1 MKIFRWNSRRKLI
14 KENEQLREDI
24 ALLKIL
30 VKAYIRDNSKLQ
42 DDIDLLNASLDA
54 AAADS
59 ERWKTIAHKADERRR
74 QEYVRHM
81 AAGDRGDR
89 SACE

>member
-1 MKIFRWNSRRKLI
+1 M
-14 KENEQLREDI
+14 KENEQLREDM
-24 ALLKIL
+24 AVLKIL

-42 DDIDLLNASLDA
+42 EDIDLLNASLNA

-59 ERWKTIAHKADERRR
+59 ERWKNIAHKADERRR

-81 AAGDRGDR
+81 AAGDRRDR

>member
-1 MKIFRWNSRRKLI
+1 MKIFRRKSRRTLER
-14 KENEQLREDI
+14 ENEELRKDI

-42 DDIDLLNASLDA
+42 DDIDLLNASLNATSAETD
-54 AAADS
+54 
-59 ERWKTIAHKADERRR
+59 RWRTIAHKADERRR